1 MPRSIDSKPPPPRA
15 LFVLLAAVSVLPVTI
30 HLPALP
36 DIADTFG
43 SGFAV
48 VNLSIAGY
56 AIATVLAEAVS
67 GALSDRYGRRPVV
80 LVSVSVFTVASLGC
94 ALAPNIEIFLVCR
107 MLQAAIAACFSVSMV
122 AIKETS
128 SGGEA
133 IRSIGFAGMGW
144 ALAPMLG
151 TTLGGTLN
159 EFFGWRSI
167 FATLAGLG
175 CAILVVAMRRL
186 KETSARSGTSK
197 GDFDKSLRRALGSS
211 RFWAYALCMAFS
223 MGTLYVFLG
232 GAPLFMGD
240 HLGGSSTALGLYMAL
255 IPSGFFLGSYLTG
268 VIGSRVFRSR
278 ILVYARILTCV
289 GLLFGSALAMAY
301 DIPPLTFFLFC
312 TFIGVG
318 NGLTTPVVNMGVMSE
333 HEETAGTALGLSAA
347 VSLGGAALISS
358 AAGPALGAIGSAH
371 HLLLLLLV
379 PAALALFAALF
390 AARVDRPP
398 ERIEASQGR

>member
-1 MPRSIDSKPPPPRA
+1 MSESTDSELPPPRA

-43 SGFAV
+43 SGFAL
-48 VNLSIAGY
+48 VNFSLAGY

-67 GALSDRYGRRPVV
+67 GALADRYGRRPVV

-94 ALAPNIEIFLVCR
+94 ALAPNIETFLLCP
-107 MLQAAIAACFSVSMV
+107 MLQASIAACFSVSMV
-122 AIKETS
+122 AINETS
-128 SGGEA
+128 SGDEA
-133 IRSIGFAGMGW
+133 VKSIGFAGMGW

-167 FATLAGLG
+167 FVALAVLG
-175 CAILVVAMRRL
+175 CAILLVAMRRL
-186 KETSARSGTSK
+186 KGTSTDPGTAK
-197 GDFDKSLRRALGSS
+197 GAFKNSLRRTLRST
-211 RFWAYALCMAFS
+211 RFWAYALCMTFS

-232 GAPLFMGD
+232 GAPLVMDEHF
-240 HLGGSSTALGLYMAL
+240 GGSSSALGLYMAMV
-255 IPSGFFLGSYLTG
+255 PGGFVLGSYLAG
-268 VIGSRVFRSR
+268 VLGPRVSRSR
-278 ILVYARILTCV
+278 ILVYARLLTCTGLLV
-289 GLLFGSALAMAY
+289 GLVLAMSY
-301 DIPPLTFFLFC
+301 DLPPLTFFLFC

-347 VSLGGAALISS
+347 VSLGGRGVDLLS
-358 AAGPALGAIGSAH
+358 GRPGLGH
-371 HLLLLLLV
+371 H
-379 PAALALFAALF
+379 
-390 AARVDRPP
+390 
-398 ERIEASQGR
+398 